1 MMAHSVT
8 NHNISKCEMSKN
20 GDVFQPKQE
29 EKIKCDFLALSLS
42 KNKSKIN
49 IPKLAPLI
57 SKKKFLLKV

>member
-1 MMAHSVT
+1 
-8 NHNISKCEMSKN
+8 MSKN
-20 GDVFQPKQE
+20 GDVFSQNRKR
-29 EKIKCDFLALSLS
+29 KCDFLALSLS